1 MEASGE
7 GGWVLLFHG
16 PPLNLGLS
24 LPPADFAPQP
34 DLGGETLP
42 RAWLQE
48 SPVPWMPHHRALG
61 QGGEAP
67 PKMVPGGPG
76 GWVQAGQA
84 GASSSRRLQSLDRPQ
99 LVCGP
104 VELPKGVGSFSVPPP
119 LLLPV

>member
-1 MEASGE
+1 MGRPLTLASASHLQTLHPNLTWE
-7 GGWVLLFHG
+7 GRLCLG
-16 PPLNLGLS
+16 PGSRKVPSLGC
-24 LPPADFAPQP
+24 PII
-34 DLGGETLP
+34 G
-42 RAWLQE
+42 
-48 SPVPWMPHHRALG
+48 PWGRVG
-61 QGGEAP
+61 RP

-84 GASSSRRLQSLDRPQ
+84 GASSSLRLQSLDRTQ